1 MKGLYPGTFDP
12 ITNGHY
18 EIIRRAS
25 ALFETLIVGVAVSP
39 EKEPLFSIERRVEMV
54 HEVLQT
60 LSNIEIQEYSGLT
73 VNFAKEIDAHV
84 LVRGLRSP
92 ADAQYEFELARMNKE
107 LAGDIETIFLSSGNN
122 NAFISSSLIK
132 QIASEEGDIAGF
144 VHSTVQQ
151 PWLAVSKTYSRHGL
165 H

>member
-25 ALFETLIVGVAVSP
+25 ALFETLVVGVAVSP

-73 VNFAKEIDAHV
+73 VNFAKE
-84 LVRGLRSP
+84 
-92 ADAQYEFELARMNKE
+92 FELARMNTE
-107 LAGDIETIFLSSGNN
+107 LAGNIETIFLSSGNN
-122 NAFISSSLIK
+122 NAFISSSLIR
-132 QIASEEGDIAGF
+132 QIASEGGDIAGF
-144 VHSTVQQ
+144 VHPTVQQ
-151 PWLAVSKTYSRHGL
+151 ALLAIYKT
-165 H
+165 

>member
-1 MKGLYPGTFDP
+1 MKGLYPGTFDL

-25 ALFETLIVGVAVSP
+25 ELFESLVVGVAVSP

-54 HEVLQT
+54 NEVLQT

-84 LVRGLRSP
+84 VVRGLRSP

-107 LAGDIETIFLSSGNN
+107 LADDVETIFLSSGNN
-122 NAFISSSLIK
+122 NAFISSSLMK
-132 QIASEEGDIAGF
+132 QIASEGGDIAGF
-144 VHSTVQQ
+144 VHPTVQAAL
-151 PWLAVSKTYSRHGL
+151 LAIYQK
-165 H
+165 

>member
-25 ALFETLIVGVAVSP
+25 ALFQKLVIGVAVSP
-39 EKEPLFSIERRVEMV
+39 EKEPLFSVERRVEMV
-54 HEVLQT
+54 NEVLQT
-60 LSNIEIQEYSGLT
+60 LPNVEIQKYSGLT
-73 VNFAKEIDAHV
+73 VNFAKDIDASV

-107 LAGDIETIFLSSGNN
+107 LAVDVETIFLSSGNN
-122 NAFISSSLIK
+122 NAFISSSLIR
-132 QIASEEGDIAGF
+132 QIASEGGDIAGF
-144 VHSTVQQ
+144 VHPTVQKAL
-151 PWLAVSKTYSRHGL
+151 LAIYKK
-165 H
+165 

>member
-39 EKEPLFSIERRVEMV
+39 EKEPLFSIESRVEMV

-73 VNFAKEIDAHV
+73 VNFAKEIDAQV

-92 ADAQYEFELARMNKE
+92 ADAQYEFELARMNNE

-132 QIASEEGDIAGF
+132 QIASEGGDIAGF
-144 VHSTVQQ
+144 VNPTVQNAL
-151 PWLAVSKTYSRHGL
+151 LAIYKK
-165 H
+165 

>member
-18 EIIRRAS
+18 EIIHRAS
-25 ALFETLIVGVAVSP
+25 ALFDSLVVGVAVSP

-54 HEVLQT
+54 NEVLQT
-60 LSNIEIQEYSGLT
+60 LPNIEIQEYSGLT
-73 VNFAKEIDAHV
+73 VNFAKDINASV

-107 LAGDIETIFLSSGNN
+107 LAGDVETIFLSSGNN

-132 QIASEEGDIAGF
+132 QIASEGGDIAGF
-144 VHSTVQQ
+144 VHPTVQEALMAIYQ
-151 PWLAVSKTYSRHGL
+151 
-165 H
+165 

>member
-25 ALFETLIVGVAVSP
+25 MLFKSLVVGVAVSP
-39 EKEPLFSIERRVEMV
+39 EKEPLFSIEHRVEMV
-54 HEVLQT
+54 NEVLYKLT
-60 LSNIEIQEYSGLT
+60 NIEIQEYSGLT
-73 VNFAKEIDAHV
+73 VNFAKDIDAHV

-92 ADAQYEFELARMNKE
+92 ADAQYEFELARMNRE
-107 LAGDIETIFLSSGNN
+107 LANNVETIFLSSGNN

-132 QIASEEGDIAGF
+132 QIASEGGDIAGF
-144 VHSTVQQ
+144 VHPTVQKAL
-151 PWLAVSKTYSRHGL
+151 LAIYDK
-165 H
+165 

>member
-25 ALFETLIVGVAVSP
+25 ALFETLVVGVAVSP

-54 HEVLQT
+54 NEVLQT
-60 LSNIEIQEYSGLT
+60 LTNIEIQKYSGLT
-73 VNFAKEIDAHV
+73 VNFAKEVDAHV
-84 LVRGLRSP
+84 VVRGLRSP

-107 LAGDIETIFLSSGNN
+107 LADDIETVFLSSGNN
-122 NAFISSSLIK
+122 NAFISSSLMK
-132 QIASEEGDIAGF
+132 QIASEGGDIAGF
-144 VHSTVQQ
+144 VHPAVQEAL
-151 PWLAVSKTYSRHGL
+151 LAMYKT
-165 H
+165 

>member
-25 ALFETLIVGVAVSP
+25 ELFESLVVGVAVSP

-54 HEVLQT
+54 NEVLQT

-84 LVRGLRSP
+84 VVRGLRSP

-107 LAGDIETIFLSSGNN
+107 LAGDVETIFLSSGNN
-122 NAFISSSLIK
+122 NAFISSSLMK
-132 QIASEEGDIAGF
+132 QIASEGGDIAGF
-144 VHSTVQQ
+144 VHPTVQAAL
-151 PWLAVSKTYSRHGL
+151 LAIYQK
-165 H
+165 

>member
-25 ALFETLIVGVAVSP
+25 ELFESLVVGVAVSP

-54 HEVLQT
+54 NEVLQT
-60 LSNIEIQEYSGLT
+60 LSNVEIQEYSGLT

-84 LVRGLRSP
+84 VVRGLRSP

-107 LAGDIETIFLSSGNN
+107 LAGDVETIFLSSGNN
-122 NAFISSSLIK
+122 NAFISSSLMK
-132 QIASEEGDIAGF
+132 QIASEGGDIAGF
-144 VHSTVQQ
+144 VHPTVQAAL
-151 PWLAVSKTYSRHGL
+151 LAIYQK
-165 H
+165 

>member
-73 VNFAKEIDAHV
+73 VNFAKEINAHV

-122 NAFISSSLIK
+122 NAFISSSLIR
-132 QIASEEGDIAGF
+132 QIASEGGDITGF
-144 VHSTVQQ
+144 VHPTVQQ
-151 PWLAVSKTYSRHGL
+151 ALLAIYKT
-165 H
+165 

>member
-25 ALFETLIVGVAVSP
+25 ALFQKLVVGVAVSP
-39 EKEPLFSIERRVEMV
+39 EKEPLFSVERRVEMV
-54 HEVLQT
+54 NEVLQT
-60 LSNIEIQEYSGLT
+60 LPNVEIQKYSGLT
-73 VNFAKEIDAHV
+73 VNFAKDIDASV

-107 LAGDIETIFLSSGNN
+107 LAVDVETIFLSSGNN
-122 NAFISSSLIK
+122 NAFISSSLIR
-132 QIASEEGDIAGF
+132 QIASEGGDIDGF
-144 VHSTVQQ
+144 VHPTVQKAL
-151 PWLAVSKTYSRHGL
+151 LAIYKK
-165 H
+165 

>member
-25 ALFETLIVGVAVSP
+25 ALFETLVVGVAVSP

-73 VNFAKEIDAHV
+73 VNFAQEIDAHV
-84 LVRGLRSP
+84 S
-92 ADAQYEFELARMNKE
+92 
-107 LAGDIETIFLSSGNN
+107 
-122 NAFISSSLIK
+122 
-132 QIASEEGDIAGF
+132 
-144 VHSTVQQ
+144 
-151 PWLAVSKTYSRHGL
+151 VSYTHLTLPTKA
-165 H
+165 

>member
-18 EIIRRAS
+18 EIIHRAS
-25 ALFETLIVGVAVSP
+25 ELFESLVVGVAVSP
-39 EKEPLFSIERRVEMV
+39 EKKPLFSIERRVEMV
-54 HEVLQT
+54 NEVLQT

-84 LVRGLRSP
+84 VVRGLRSP

-107 LAGDIETIFLSSGNN
+107 LAGDVETIFLSSGNN
-122 NAFISSSLIK
+122 NAFISSSLMK
-132 QIASEEGDIAGF
+132 QIASEGGDIAGF
-144 VHSTVQQ
+144 VHPTVQAAL
-151 PWLAVSKTYSRHGL
+151 LAIYQK
-165 H
+165 

>member
-18 EIIRRAS
+18 EIIHRAS
-25 ALFETLIVGVAVSP
+25 ELFESLVVGVAVSP

-54 HEVLQT
+54 NEVLQT
-60 LSNIEIQEYSGLT
+60 LPNIEIQEYSGLT
-73 VNFAKEIDAHV
+73 VNFAKDINASV

-107 LAGDIETIFLSSGNN
+107 LAGDVETIFLSSGNN
-122 NAFISSSLIK
+122 NAFISSSLIR
-132 QIASEEGDIAGF
+132 QIASEGGDITGF
-144 VHSTVQQ
+144 VDPNVQKAL
-151 PWLAVSKTYSRHGL
+151 LAIYKK
-165 H
+165 

>member
-25 ALFETLIVGVAVSP
+25 ALFDSLVVGVAVSP

-54 HEVLQT
+54 NEVLQT
-60 LSNIEIQEYSGLT
+60 LSNIEIQKYSGLT

-84 LVRGLRSP
+84 VVRGLRSP

-107 LAGDIETIFLSSGNN
+107 LASDVETIFLSSGNN
-122 NAFISSSLIK
+122 NAFISSSLMK
-132 QIASEEGDIAGF
+132 QIASEGGDIAGF
-144 VHSTVQQ
+144 VHPTVQEALFAIYQ
-151 PWLAVSKTYSRHGL
+151 
-165 H
+165 